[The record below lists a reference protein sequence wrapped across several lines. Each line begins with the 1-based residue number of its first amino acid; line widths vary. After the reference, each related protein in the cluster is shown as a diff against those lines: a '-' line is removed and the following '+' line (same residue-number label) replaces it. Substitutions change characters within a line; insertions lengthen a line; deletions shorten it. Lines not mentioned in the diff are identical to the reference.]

1 MSECSD
7 SQASSGLDG
16 LAAGTPSDEV
26 AQPEAEATAVSLG
39 LHLSQARQARGLTV
53 ADVAQAIKFS
63 SRQIAAI
70 ESDDFDQLAGTTFV
84 RGFIRSYAKFL
95 HIDPQPLLMMLEQRP
110 PQVSTMIRLPQV
122 AGTALPQI
130 GETRAPAPYLLL
142 LALLAT
148 AVVAA
153 GLIWHFNSS
162 ANRDVE
168 MPAPAV
174 PAIGAASLQP
184 AESMNATPVAL
195 SFQAAQ
201 AIQPNAMAQATQPN
215 DPDHHQLV
223 FVFADKS
230 WVEVR
235 DAAQNLLLAQNN
247 DPGSRQTVAGKPPF
261 ALVIGNA
268 SSVQLQY
275 DDRQIDL
282 RPYTK
287 VDVARLNLE

>member
-1 MSECSD
+1 VSECSD

-63 SRQIAAI
+63 PRQIAAI
-70 ESDDFDQLAGTTFV
+70 ESDDFDQLAGATFV

-110 PQVSTMIRLPQV
+110 PQVSAMIRLPQE
-122 AGTALPQI
+122 AGTALPRI

-142 LALLAT
+142 LALLVT
-148 AVVAA
+148 AIVAA
-153 GLIWHFNSS
+153 ALIWHFNAS
-162 ANRDVE
+162 ADRDVE
-168 MPAPAV
+168 MPVSAAPAT
-174 PAIGAASLQP
+174 GRASLQP
-184 AESMNATPVAL
+184 AESINTAPVVL
-195 SFQAAQ
+195 PFQAAQ
-201 AIQPNAMAQATQPN
+201 TTQLDAMAQAVRST
-215 DPDHHQLV
+215 DPEHHQLA

-235 DAAQNLLLAQNN
+235 DATQNILLAQNN

-282 RPYTK
+282 RPYIK